1 MQIKIFTIPFSEET
15 EGFDTT
21 DIEEFCFNK
30 KVYKLLEKIRL
41 QNTNTA

>member
-1 MQIKIFTIPFSEET
+1 MQQYNSIYIYEAIYMQIKIFTISFSDET

-30 KVYKLLEKIRL
+30 KV
-41 QNTNTA
+41 